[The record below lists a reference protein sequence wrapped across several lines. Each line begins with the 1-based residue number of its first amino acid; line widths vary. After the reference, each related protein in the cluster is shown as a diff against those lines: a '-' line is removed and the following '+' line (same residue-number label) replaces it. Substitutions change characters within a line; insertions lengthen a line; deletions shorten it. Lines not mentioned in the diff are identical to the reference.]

1 MSPRPPYEAL
11 DLNAFAEIDM
21 KLLLI
26 GSGGREHAL
35 AWKLAQSPK
44 LETLHCAPGNAGI
57 AEVAD
62 IVDVKADDIIG
73 LLALVQ
79 REAYDFVVVGPEQ
92 PLAMGLVDAL
102 QDMGVKVFGPT
113 EAAAQLEASKA
124 FTKKLCD
131 TYKIPT
137 AAYGVFT
144 DMKEAKAFLKTMKPP
159 YVLKADGLAA
169 GKGVVIPETLKEAE
183 AELKEFFSGKFGD
196 ASKTVL
202 IEEFMHGQE
211 ASFFAISDGKTALPL
226 IAAQDHKRAFDGDK
240 GPNTGGMGAYSP
252 APVFTDEI
260 LAEVM
265 EKIIQPTVYGMAKD
279 GHPFVGVLFA
289 GLMITKDGP
298 KLIEYNARF
307 GDPECQVI
315 MRRMQSDLLPILIAA
330 EAGKLDKAKAP
341 AWFDEPV
348 ANVVLAAKGYPGS
361 YKKGTVINGVEEANE
376 KDGIVVFHA
385 GTRRGANCGKLK
397 SNGGR
402 VLNVTASGETLKEAV
417 DRAYSAVDEIKWSAK
432 QFRTDI
438 AHHALKES

>member
-1 MSPRPPYEAL
+1 
-11 DLNAFAEIDM
+11 M

-35 AWKLAQSPK
+35 AWKLAQSP
-44 LETLHCAPGNAGI
+44 LVETLHCAPGNAGI

-62 IVDVKADDIIG
+62 IVDVKADDMIG
-73 LLALVQ
+73 LIALIQ

-92 PLAMGLVDAL
+92 PLAMGIVDAL
-102 QDMGVKVFGPT
+102 NEMDVKSFGPIQ
-113 EAAAQLEASKA
+113 AAAQLESSKA
-124 FTKKLCD
+124 FTKALCD
-131 TYKIPT
+131 RYKIPT
-137 AAYGVFT
+137 ADYGVFT
-144 DMKEAKAFLKTMKPP
+144 DIKEAKAFLKTMKAP

-202 IEEFMHGQE
+202 IEEFMQGQE

-260 LAEVM
+260 MATVV
-265 EKIIQPTVYGMAKD
+265 EKIIQPTIYGMAKD
-279 GHPFVGVLFA
+279 GHPFKGVLFA
-289 GLMITKDGP
+289 GLMITEDGP

-315 MRRMQSDLLPILIAA
+315 MRRLQSDLLPILLAA
-330 EAGKLDKAKAP
+330 EAGELDKLEAP
-341 AWFDEPV
+341 AWFEEPV
-348 ANVVLAAKGYPGS
+348 ANVVLAAKGYPGT
-361 YKKGTVINGVEEANE
+361 YKKGTIINGVEDANE
-376 KDGIVVFHA
+376 KDGVVVFHA
-385 GTRRGANCGKLK
+385 GTRRGTNCGKLK
-397 SNGGR
+397 ANGGR
-402 VLNVTASGETLKEAV
+402 VVNVTASGETLKDAV
-417 DRAYSAVDEIKWSAK
+417 DKAYAAVEDIKWSQK

-438 AHHALKES
+438 AHHALKNS

>member
-1 MSPRPPYEAL
+1 
-11 DLNAFAEIDM
+11 M

-35 AWKLAQSPK
+35 AWKLAQSP
-44 LETLHCAPGNAGI
+44 LVETLHCAPGNAGI

-62 IVDVKADDIIG
+62 VVDIKADDMIG
-73 LLALVQ
+73 LLALIQ

-102 QDMGVKVFGPT
+102 EEMGVKTFGPT
-113 EAAAQLEASKA
+113 EAAAQLESSKA

-131 TYKIPT
+131 KYNIPT
-137 AAYGVFT
+137 AEYGVFT
-144 DMKEAKAFLKTMKPP
+144 DIKKAKTFLKTMKPP
-159 YVLKADGLAA
+159 FVLKADGLAA

-183 AELKEFFSGKFGD
+183 AELEAFFSGRFGE

-202 IEEFMHGQE
+202 IEEFMVGQE

-252 APVFTDEI
+252 APVFTDDI
-260 LAEVM
+260 LATVM
-265 EKIIQPTVYGMAKD
+265 ERIIQPTVYGMAKD
-279 GHPFVGVLFA
+279 GHPFKGVLFA
-289 GLMITKDGP
+289 GLMLTKDGP

-307 GDPECQVI
+307 GDPECQVV
-315 MRRMQSDLLPILIAA
+315 MRRMQSDLLPILLAA
-330 EAGKLDKAKAP
+330 EAGTLDKADAP

-348 ANVVLAAKGYPGS
+348 ANVVLAAKGYPGK
-361 YKKGTVINGVEEANE
+361 YEKGTVIEGVEAANE
-376 KDGIVVFHA
+376 KNGVVIFHA
-385 GTRRGANCGKLK
+385 GTRRGTTCGKLK
-397 SNGGR
+397 ANGGR

-417 DRAYSAVDEIKWSAK
+417 DRAYAAIHDIDWADK

-438 AHHALKES
+438 AHHALKDV

>member
-1 MSPRPPYEAL
+1 
-11 DLNAFAEIDM
+11 M

-35 AWKLAQSPK
+35 AWKLAQSP
-44 LETLHCAPGNAGI
+44 LVETLHCAPGNAGI

-62 IVDVKADDIIG
+62 IVDVKADDMIG
-73 LLALVQ
+73 LIALIQ

-92 PLAMGLVDAL
+92 PLAMGIVDAL
-102 QDMGVKVFGPT
+102 NEMDVKSFGPIQ
-113 EAAAQLEASKA
+113 AAAQLESSKA
-124 FTKKLCD
+124 FTKALCD
-131 TYKIPT
+131 RYKIPT
-137 AAYGVFT
+137 ADYGVFT
-144 DMKEAKAFLKTMKPP
+144 DIKEAKAFLKTMKAP

-202 IEEFMHGQE
+202 IEEFMQGQE

-260 LAEVM
+260 MATVV
-265 EKIIQPTVYGMAKD
+265 EKIIQPTIYGMAKD
-279 GHPFVGVLFA
+279 GHPFKGVLFA
-289 GLMITKDGP
+289 GLMITEDGP

-315 MRRMQSDLLPILIAA
+315 MRRLQSDLLPILLAA
-330 EAGKLDKAKAP
+330 EAGELDKLEAP
-341 AWFDEPV
+341 AWFEEPV
-348 ANVVLAAKGYPGS
+348 ANVVLAAKGYPGT
-361 YKKGTVINGVEEANE
+361 YKKGTIINGVEDANE
-376 KDGIVVFHA
+376 KDGVVVFHA
-385 GTRRGANCGKLK
+385 GTRRGTNCGKLK
-397 SNGGR
+397 ANGGR
-402 VLNVTASGETLKEAV
+402 VLNVTASGETLKDAV
-417 DRAYSAVDEIKWSAK
+417 DKAYAAVEDIKWSQK

-438 AHHALKES
+438 AHHALKNS

>member
-1 MSPRPPYEAL
+1 
-11 DLNAFAEIDM
+11 M

-35 AWKLAQSPK
+35 AWKLAQSPQV
-44 LETLHCAPGNAGI
+44 ETLHCAPGNAGI

-62 IVDVKADDIIG
+62 IVDIKADDIIG
-73 LLALVQ
+73 ILALTQ

-92 PLAMGLVDAL
+92 PLALGVVDAL
-102 QDMGVKVFGPT
+102 QDMGVRVFGPSQ
-113 EAAAQLEASKA
+113 AAAQLEASKA

-131 TYKIPT
+131 AYDIPT
-137 AAYGVFT
+137 AGYGVFT
-144 DMKEAKAFLKTMKPP
+144 ELKEAKAYLKTMKAP

-183 AELKEFFSGKFGD
+183 AELEEFFSGKFGE

-202 IEEFMHGQE
+202 IEEFMTGQE
-211 ASFFAISDGKTALPL
+211 VSFFAISDGKTALPL
-226 IAAQDHKRAFDGDK
+226 IGAQDHKRAFDGDK

-260 LAEVM
+260 LATVM
-265 EKIIQPTVYGMAKD
+265 EKIIQPTVFGMEKD

-289 GLMITKDGP
+289 GLMITDEGP

-315 MRRMQSDLLPILIAA
+315 MRRLQSDLLPILLAA
-330 EAGKLDKAKAP
+330 EAGTLDKLDAP
-341 AWFDEPV
+341 AWFEEPV
-348 ANVVLAAKGYPGS
+348 ANIVLAAKGYPGA
-361 YKKGTVINGVEEANE
+361 YKKGTIINGVEDANE
-376 KDGIVVFHA
+376 HDGVFVFHA
-385 GTRRGANCGKLK
+385 GTRRGTNCGKLK

-402 VLNVTASGETLKEAV
+402 VLNVTASGANLKEAV
-417 DRAYSAVDEIKWSAK
+417 DRAYKAVGDIKWSAK
-432 QFRTDI
+432 QYRTDI
-438 AHHALKES
+438 AHHALKET

>member
-1 MSPRPPYEAL
+1 
-11 DLNAFAEIDM
+11 M

-35 AWKLAQSPK
+35 AWKLAQSPRV
-44 LETLHCAPGNAGI
+44 ETLHCAPGNAGI
-57 AEVAD
+57 ADVAD
-62 IVDVKADDIIG
+62 IVDVKADDMIG
-73 LLALVQ
+73 LLALIQ
-79 REAYDFVVVGPEQ
+79 REAYNFVVVGPEQ

-102 QDMGVKVFGPT
+102 QDIGVKTFGPT

-124 FTKKLCD
+124 FTKALCD
-131 TYKIPT
+131 RYNIPT
-137 AAYGVFT
+137 AGYGVFT
-144 DMKEAKAFLKTMKPP
+144 QIEEAKAYLKTMKAP

-183 AELKEFFSGKFGD
+183 AELEDFFSGKFGD

-202 IEEFMHGQE
+202 IEEFMRGQE

-252 APVFTDEI
+252 APVFTDEV
-260 LAEVM
+260 LATVM

-279 GHPFVGVLFA
+279 GHPFQGVLFA
-289 GLMITKDGP
+289 GLMITDEGP

-315 MRRMQSDLLPILIAA
+315 MRRLQSDLLPILLAA
-330 EAGKLDKAKAP
+330 EAGDLDKVEAP
-341 AWFDEPV
+341 SWFEEPV
-348 ANVVLAAKGYPGS
+348 ANVVLAAKGYPGK
-361 YKKGTVINGVEEANE
+361 YEKGTTIEGVETASEQ
-376 KDGIVVFHA
+376 DGVVIFHA
-385 GTRRGANCGKLK
+385 GTRRGTNCGKLK
-397 SNGGR
+397 ANGGR
-402 VLNVTASGETLKEAV
+402 VLNVTASGLSLKDAVKRAYEAV
-417 DRAYSAVDEIKWSAK
+417 EAIEWSDK

-438 AHHALKES
+438 AHHALKDS

>member
-1 MSPRPPYEAL
+1 
-11 DLNAFAEIDM
+11 M

-35 AWKLAQSPK
+35 AWKLTQSPEVK
-44 LETLHCAPGNAGI
+44 TLHCAPGNAGI

-62 IVDVKADDIIG
+62 IVDVNADDIIG
-73 LLALVQ
+73 LLALTQ

-92 PLAMGLVDAL
+92 PLALGIVDAL
-102 QDMGVKVFGPT
+102 QDMGVRVFGPSQ
-113 EAAAQLEASKA
+113 AAAQLESSKA

-131 TYKIPT
+131 TYNIPT
-137 AAYGVFT
+137 AKYGVFT
-144 DMKEAKAFLKTMKPP
+144 DLKKAKAYLKKMKAP

-183 AELKEFFSGKFGD
+183 SELKEFFSGKFGE

-202 IEEFMHGQE
+202 IEEFMSGQE
-211 ASFFAISDGKTALPL
+211 VSFFAISDGKTALPL
-226 IAAQDHKRAFDGDK
+226 IGAQDHKRAFDGDK

-252 APVFTDEI
+252 APVFTNKI
-260 LAEVM
+260 LADVM
-265 EKIIQPTVYGMAKD
+265 EKIIQPTIYGMEKD

-289 GLMITKDGP
+289 GLMLTKDGP

-315 MRRMQSDLLPILIAA
+315 MRRLQSDLLPILLAA
-330 EAGKLDKAKAP
+330 EAGTLDKLDPP

-348 ANVVLAAKGYPGS
+348 ANVVLAAKGYPGT
-361 YKKGTVINGVEEANE
+361 YKKGTIINGVEAANE

-397 SNGGR
+397 ANGGR
-402 VLNVTASGETLKEAV
+402 VLNVTASGENLKEAV
-417 DRAYSAVDEIKWSAK
+417 DRAYKAVDSIKWSAK
-432 QFRTDI
+432 QYRTDI
-438 AHHALKES
+438 AHHALKDS

>member
-1 MSPRPPYEAL
+1 
-11 DLNAFAEIDM
+11 M

-35 AWKLAQSPK
+35 AWKLAQSPL

-92 PLAMGLVDAL
+92 PLALGLVDAL
-102 QDMGVKVFGPT
+102 QDLGIKVFGPT

-131 TYKIPT
+131 KYNIPT

-144 DMKEAKAFLKTMKPP
+144 DIKEAKAFLKTMKAP

-183 AELKEFFSGKFGD
+183 AELKEFFSGKFGE

-202 IEEFMHGQE
+202 IEEFMEGQE
-211 ASFFAISDGKTALPL
+211 ASFFAISDGKTAMPL

-252 APVFTDEI
+252 TPVFTDKV
-260 LAEVM
+260 LATVM
-265 EKIIQPTVYGMAKD
+265 EKIIQPTIYGMAKD

-315 MRRMQSDLLPILIAA
+315 MRRLQSDLLPILIAA
-330 EAGKLDKAKAP
+330 EAGKLKSAKAP

-361 YKKGTVINGVEEANE
+361 YKKGMIIKGIETANE
-376 KDGIVVFHA
+376 KTGVIIFHA
-385 GTRRGANCGKLK
+385 GTRRGKNCGELK

-402 VLNVTASGETLKEAV
+402 VLNVTASGETLKDAV
-417 DRAYSAVDEIKWSAK
+417 DQAYAAIDDIKWSDK